1 MQPQHVATITI
12 EYPPSGACN
21 ARFMRGELELLA
33 RELEARFGRSATVT
47 LAISEATPAETPA
60 ASA

>member
-33 RELEARFGRSATVT
+33 RELEARFVRSATV
-47 LAISEATPAETPA
+47 S
-60 ASA
+60 

>member
-1 MQPQHVATITI
+1 MKTKLATISI
-12 EYPPSGACN
+12 QWPSEGRYTD
-21 ARFMRGELELLA
+21 RFMKGELELLA